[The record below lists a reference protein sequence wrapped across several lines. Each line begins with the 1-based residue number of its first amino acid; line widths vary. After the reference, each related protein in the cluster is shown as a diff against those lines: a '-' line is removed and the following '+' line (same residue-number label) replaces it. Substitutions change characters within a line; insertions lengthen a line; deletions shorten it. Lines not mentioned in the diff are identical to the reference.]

1 MSIKETNMS
10 IKQESGM
17 SNMNPTWV
25 ALVAALAV
33 GCGGDDGAG
42 GGDGGADAAGD
53 AQAAAPVVDPAVAA
67 TISGMVSFAGTAPPG
82 TPIDMSEEPDCAE
95 KHTTTPM
102 IQPVRVGDGGGLAD
116 VFVYVKEGLGDMTFP
131 TPATPVVLDQNGCQY
146 SPHVIGIMAGQD
158 ITIRNSDPLLHNI
171 NTKSEIN
178 RSFNVSQPRAMETT
192 RTFRDAEIMIPV
204 KCDVHGW
211 MNAYIGVTDNPYH
224 AVSSADGAFT
234 ISGLPPGEYVI
245 EAWHA
250 TLGVSTQS
258 VTVGDAET
266 GTADFSFSEDVAS
279 GPVPMGEP
287 VDLTHPAGHSAG

>member
-10 IKQESGM
+10 IKQEYGM

-25 ALVAALAV
+25 ALVVALAV

-42 GGDGGADAAGD
+42 GSDSGAAAAGD

-67 TISGMVSFAGTAPPG
+67 T
-82 TPIDMSEEPDCAE
+82 
-95 KHTTTPM
+95 M

-192 RTFRDAEIMIPV
+192 RTFKDAEIMIPV

-224 AVSSADGAFT
+224 AVSSADGTFT

-245 EAWHA
+245 DAPGRP
-250 TLGVSTQS
+250 LGGVTAADRPSSSTGS
-258 VTVGDAET
+258 
-266 GTADFSFSEDVAS
+266 
-279 GPVPMGEP
+279 
-287 VDLTHPAGHSAG
+287 